1 MPLRNLTVLFLASVV
16 SLACYLRADRNR
28 YAWTL
33 GQAMNVVTS
42 NYLEEV
48 GYRELYEGAMRGMV
62 EALDQYSDY
71 IGPDYYQQ
79 FEEGLNQE
87 FGGIGI
93 MVEINPETNR
103 LTVMTPLVD
112 TPAFRAGLKA
122 GDTILAIDGQDTEG
136 MSLQRAVKLMRGRPG
151 DPVRLSILHAGAEES
166 EQVVIKRAVIPL
178 ESVLGDRRRPDGA
191 WLFPLEDDPRI
202 LYIRLV
208 NFGERSV
215 EELTEAIRKHDFR
228 ALILDLRDNAGG
240 LLSSAVGTCDLFID
254 DRIVVTTRGREGQT
268 FQAYTARPTML
279 LPPEVPMVVLVNGY
293 SASAS
298 EIVAA
303 CLQDYGRATVIGE
316 RTWGKGT
323 VQNVIP
329 LEGGRAALKLTTASY
344 WRPSGNNIHRLSDA
358 TEDDDWGVRPDDGFH
373 VALTAEEADRVR
385 RDRRRRDGFR
395 PEKDQQRNGDE
406 SEDHSDAF
414 FDPPLRR
421 AIEHLQSRL
430 DAPSA

>member
-1 MPLRNLTVLFLASVV
+1 MPLRNLTTLFLATVI
-16 SLACYLRADRNR
+16 SLACYLRADKNR
-28 YAWTL
+28 YSWTL
-33 GQAMNVVTS
+33 SQAMNAVTS

-48 GYRELYEGAMRGMV
+48 TYRDLYEHAMRGMV

-71 IGPDYYQQ
+71 IGPDQYQQ

-93 MVEINPETNR
+93 MVEINPDTNR

-122 GDTILAIDGQDTEG
+122 GDTILSIDGQDTEG

-151 DPVRLSILHAGAEES
+151 DAVRLSILHAGAEEP
-166 EQVVIKRAVIPL
+166 EQVVIKRAIIPL
-178 ESVLGDRRRPDGA
+178 ESVLGDRRRPDGV

-202 LYIRLV
+202 LYVRLV

-215 EELTEAIRKHDFR
+215 DELTETIGKHDVK

-254 DRIVVTTRGREGQT
+254 DKVVVTTRGRDGQT
-268 FQAYTARPTML
+268 FHAYSARAPML

-293 SASAS
+293 SASAA

-344 WRPSGNNIHRLSDA
+344 WRPSGKNIHRLSDA
-358 TEDDDWGVRPDDGFH
+358 SEDEDWGVRPDEGFH
-373 VALTAEEADRVR
+373 VSLTAEEADRVR
-385 RDRRRRDGFR
+385 RDRRRRDGFQ
-395 PEKDQQRNGDE
+395 PEKKNGNNNGEYD
-406 SEDHSDAF
+406 DDAAY

-421 AIEHLQSRL
+421 AIEHLQSQL
-430 DAPSA
+430 NAPAA

>member
-1 MPLRNLTVLFLASVV
+1 MPLRNLTVLFLASVI
-16 SLACYLRADRNR
+16 SLACYSRADRNR
-28 YAWTL
+28 YSATL
-33 GQAMNVVTS
+33 AQAMNVVTS

-48 GYRELYEGAMRGMV
+48 SYRELYENSMRGMV
-62 EALDQYSDY
+62 GALDQYSDY
-71 IGPDYYQQ
+71 IGPEDYEQ

-122 GDTILAIDGQDTEG
+122 GDTILSIDGQDTEG
-136 MSLQRAVKLMRGRPG
+136 MSLQRAVKLMRGRAG
-151 DPVRLSILHAGAEES
+151 DPVRLSILHAGADHP

-178 ESVLGDRRRPDGA
+178 ESVLGDHRRPDGV
-191 WLFPLEDDPRI
+191 WLFPLEEDPRI
-202 LYIRLV
+202 LYVRLI

-215 EELTEAIRKHDFR
+215 EELAEAIRKHDVK

-254 DRIVVTTRGREGQT
+254 DGPIVSTRGRDGQT
-268 FQAYTARPTML
+268 FREFSANSSML
-279 LPPEVPMVVLVNGY
+279 LPRDVPMVVLVNGY

-303 CLQDYGRATVIGE
+303 CLQDYGRASVIGS

-323 VQNVIP
+323 VQNVIS

-344 WRPSGNNIHRLSDA
+344 WRPSGKNIHRLSDA
-358 TEDDDWGVRPDDGFH
+358 TEDEDWGVRPDEGFE
-373 VALTAEEADRVR
+373 VALTDDEADRVR

-395 PEKDQQRNGDE
+395 PEATNGTNGDE
-406 SEDHSDAF
+406 NEEESGTF
-414 FDPPLRR
+414 FDPPLKK
-421 AIEHLQSRL
+421 AIEHLRSKL
-430 DAPSA
+430 DAPST

>member
-1 MPLRNLTVLFLASVV
+1 MSLRNLTTLFLASII

-28 YAWTL
+28 YSWTL
-33 GQAMNVVTS
+33 GQAMNIVTRT
-42 NYLEEV
+42 YLEDV
-48 GYRELYEGAMRGMV
+48 SYRQLYESAMRGMV

-71 IGPDYYQQ
+71 IGPDQYTY

-151 DPVRLSILHAGAEES
+151 DQVRLSILHVGAQEP
-166 EQVVIKRAVIPL
+166 EQVVIERAIIPL
-178 ESVLGDRRRPDGA
+178 ESVLGDRRDPNGG

-215 EELTEAIRKHDFR
+215 DELTETIRDHDFE

-254 DRIVVTTRGREGQT
+254 EGIVVSTRGREGQT
-268 FQAYTARPTML
+268 FRAYSARMPML
-279 LPPEVPMVVLVNGY
+279 VSREIPMVVLVNGY

-329 LEGGRAALKLTTASY
+329 LEAGRAALKLTTASY
-344 WRPSGNNIHRLSDA
+344 WRPNGKNIHRLSDA
-358 TEDDDWGVRPDDGFH
+358 TEDDDWGVRPDEGFH
-373 VALTAEEADRVR
+373 VALSEEEADRVR
-385 RDRRRRDGFR
+385 RHRRRRDGFR
-395 PEKDQQRNGDE
+395 PEQSKPDDREDDDE
-406 SEDHSDAF
+406 SNGF

-421 AIEHLQSRL
+421 AVEHLQLRL
-430 DAPSA
+430 KVPTA

>member
-1 MPLRNLTVLFLASVV
+1 MSLRNLTTLFLASII

-28 YAWTL
+28 YSWTL
-33 GQAMNVVTS
+33 GRAMNVVTS
-42 NYLEEV
+42 NYLEDV
-48 GYRELYEGAMRGMV
+48 SYRQLYESAMRGMV

-71 IGPDYYQQ
+71 IGPEQYTY

-151 DPVRLSILHAGAEES
+151 DQVRLSILHAGADEPEP
-166 EQVVIKRAVIPL
+166 VVIKRAIIPL
-178 ESVLGDRRRPDGA
+178 ESVLGDRRDPNGG

-215 EELTEAIRKHDFR
+215 EELTDAIRNHDFE

-254 DRIVVTTRGREGQT
+254 EGVVVSTRGREGQT
-268 FQAYTARPTML
+268 FHAYSARMPL
-279 LPPEVPMVVLVNGY
+279 LVPREVPMVVLINGY

-303 CLQDYGRATVIGE
+303 CLQDYGRAIVVGE

-344 WRPSGNNIHRLSDA
+344 WRPNGKNIHRLSDA
-358 TEDDDWGVRPDDGFH
+358 TEDDDWGVRPDEGFH
-373 VALTAEEADRVR
+373 VELTEEEADRIR

-395 PEKDQQRNGDE
+395 PETSNGDVPE
-406 SEDHSDAF
+406 EDEDANGF

-421 AIEHLQSRL
+421 AIEHLQLRL
-430 DAPSA
+430 RIPTA